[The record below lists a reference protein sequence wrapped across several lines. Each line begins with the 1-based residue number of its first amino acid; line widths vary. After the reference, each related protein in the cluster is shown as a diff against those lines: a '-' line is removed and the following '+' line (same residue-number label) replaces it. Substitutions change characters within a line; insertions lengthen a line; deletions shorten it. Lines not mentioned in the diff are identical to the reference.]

1 MNTKILNDQNRQLD
15 TDKLNAAGWQDGL
28 GLKVPAVE
36 PNSLSLIPGTHTTE
50 GEK

>member
-28 GLKVPAVE
+28 AAKGACCRA
-36 PNSLSLIPGTHTTE
+36 
-50 GEK
+50 